1 MKKLLLLLP
10 AVFAACVA
18 LMLDL
23 QPSDK
28 PASLT
33 LTDAPVDAP
42 ESSSPHTSTNPSNM
56 PGGPLPATPQALP
69 PSFRGT
75 QVDGR
80 FHVDAAGN
88 LLVSEEIR
96 RIFDYFLSSIGEEPL
111 SSSVERL
118 GAYIASQLEAPAE
131 GQALALLDQYLRYKS
146 ELVQLER
153 DRPQLSGVEGL
164 RQRETSVQALRARI
178 FSAEAHQA
186 FFAQEEAYNQFSLE
200 RLAIRHDTSLDDAA
214 KAAALDRLLASLPEP
229 LPGAVLPQLQTE
241 LRSQTAALQ
250 AQGGTPAQIRRLRQ
264 QLVGA
269 EATVRLEALDRQR
282 QDWKQRLAAYQ
293 REEAKIEANPG
304 LSARDKST
312 ALATLAEERFDERER
327 LRLAAAGGLT
337 SARSQANP

>member
-28 PASLT
+28 PARLT
-33 LTDAPVDAP
+33 LTDAPVDTP
-42 ESSSPHTSTNPSNM
+42 ESSSTQTSTNPSNM
-56 PGGPLPATPQALP
+56 PAVPLPDTPQALP

-75 QVDGR
+75 QVDGS

-96 RIFDYFLSSIGEEPL
+96 RIFDYFLSSTGEEPL

-118 GAYIASQLEAPAE
+118 GTYIASQLEAPAE

-214 KAAALDRLLASLPEP
+214 KAAALDRLLASLP
-229 LPGAVLPQLQTE
+229 GAVLPQLQTE

-269 EATVRLEALDRQR
+269 EATVRLEALDQQR
-282 QDWKQRLAAYQ
+282 QDWKQRLEAYQ

-304 LSARDKST
+304 LSASDKST
-312 ALATLAEERFDERER
+312 ALATLAEERFDESER
-327 LRLAAAGGLT
+327 LRLAAAGELA